1 MKWRGGVH
9 INNKTTTVTLHAPHA
24 LRVNELDLGIHTCIC
39 THTHTYNSVLKIFD
53 YAYLVVDH
61 KTRL

>member
-39 THTHTYNSVLKIFD
+39 THTHIQLSTKNL
-53 YAYLVVDH
+53 
-61 KTRL
+61 